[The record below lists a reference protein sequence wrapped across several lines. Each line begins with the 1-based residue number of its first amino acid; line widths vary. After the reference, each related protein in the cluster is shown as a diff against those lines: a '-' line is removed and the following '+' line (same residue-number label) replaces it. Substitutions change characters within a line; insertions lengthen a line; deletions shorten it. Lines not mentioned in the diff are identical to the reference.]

1 MQARDS
7 KGRFMKK
14 ETCKCHCKKGSC
26 GIEKGKKNGL
36 IKDVTALTEED
47 IKEASTKDLLKYYD
61 EAMKAVSDT
70 KADTPKTG
78 ALVDNF
84 FALLKYCSELYPI
97 AEIGSMVAKELD
109 ARKTPF
115 KKSKVMKEVEK
126 VSEEAFEDNS
136 EESDLPGTLECIR
149 SALGIP
155 KEEFDKILKDVTDFD
170 VEDLE
175 DPPDKGKCK
184 KSCKK
189 SCKKGSKASKMPK
202 EILETCEELGLDPED
217 CESFF
222 MMDLDT
228 GEKHEEKFE

>member
-1 MQARDS
+1 
-7 KGRFMKK
+7 MKK
-14 ETCKCHCKKGSC
+14 ECKCHCKKGSC
-26 GIEKGKKNGL
+26 SIEKGKKNGL
-36 IKDVTALTEED
+36 IKDATALTEED

-61 EAMKAVSDT
+61 EAMKAVSDI
-70 KADTPKTG
+70 KADAPKKG
-78 ALVDNF
+78 DLVDSF
-84 FALLKYCSELYPI
+84 FALLKYCFDLYPI
-97 AEIGSMVAKELD
+97 AEIGSMIAKELD

-115 KKSKVMKEVEK
+115 KRSKTMKEIEK
-126 VSEEAFEDNS
+126 VSEEAFEDTA
-136 EESDLPGTLECIR
+136 EESDLPGALECLR

-175 DPPDKGKCK
+175 GPPDKGKCK
-184 KSCKK
+184 KICKK

-202 EILETCEELGLDPED
+202 EILETCKELGLDPEE

-228 GEKHEEKFE
+228 GEKHEGTFK

>member
-26 GIEKGKKNGL
+26 SIEKGKKNGL

-47 IKEASTKDLLKYYD
+47 IKGASTKDLLKYYD

-70 KADTPKTG
+70 KADTPKKG
-78 ALVDNF
+78 DLANNF
-84 FALLKYCSELYPI
+84 FALLKYCFDLYPI
-97 AEIGSMVAKELD
+97 AEIGSMIARELD
-109 ARKTPF
+109 ARETPF
-115 KKSKVMKEVEK
+115 KKSKAMKEVEK
-126 VSEEAFEDNS
+126 VSEEAFENNA
-136 EESDLPGTLECIR
+136 EESDLPGALECLR

-155 KEEFDKILKDVTDFD
+155 KEEFDKILKDVRDFD
-170 VEDLE
+170 VKDLE
-175 DPPDKGKCK
+175 DPPDKGK
-184 KSCKK
+184 CKK

-228 GEKHEEKFE
+228 GEKHEGKFE

>member
-1 MQARDS
+1 
-7 KGRFMKK
+7 MKK

-26 GIEKGKKNGL
+26 SIEKGKKNGL
-36 IKDVTALTEED
+36 IKDVFALTEED

-61 EAMKAVSDT
+61 EAMKVVSDT

-78 ALVDNF
+78 ALADNF
-84 FALLKYCSELYPI
+84 FALLKYCSDLYPI
-97 AEIGSMVAKELD
+97 AAIGSMIARELD

-115 KKSKVMKEVEK
+115 KKSKAMKEAEK
-126 VSEEAFEDNS
+126 ISEEAFEANA
-136 EESDLPGTLECIR
+136 EESDLPGVLECLR
-149 SALGIP
+149 SALGVP
-155 KEEFDKILKDVTDFD
+155 KEEFDKILKDVTDL
-170 VEDLE
+170 EDLE
-175 DPPDKGKCK
+175 GPPDKDKCK

-228 GEKHEEKFE
+228 GEKHEGKFE